1 MDIGDHSMN
10 IDMIRAADAR
20 LQVHKRVTPLLSSP
34 FIDEIAGRRVLI
46 KAECLQHTGSFKFR
60 GAFSAISALSAAQR
74 AKGILAFSSGNH
86 AQGVALAAK
95 LHGVPSVI
103 IMPKDAPAIKI
114 NNTRALGGEVIL
126 YDRDTEDRDAL
137 GEAMERDRGLTLVRP
152 FDDPQVIAGQ
162 GTAGL
167 EIAVQGADMGISDA
181 QVLVCCGGGGLT
193 SGIAT
198 ALAADAPKMR
208 VCPVEP
214 VGFDDTARSLVAGT
228 HQTNA
233 QTSGSICDAIVT
245 PSPGKLTFPILK
257 DLCPRGYAVTD
268 EQALMAIKLA
278 FQRLKIVLEPGGA
291 VALAA
296 ALFLGDALSH
306 DTVIAVAS
314 GGNIDDDMFRRAL
327 EVRL

>member
-1 MDIGDHSMN
+1 
-10 IDMIRAADAR
+10 
-20 LQVHKRVTPLLSSP
+20 
-34 FIDEIAGRRVLI
+34 
-46 KAECLQHTGSFKFR
+46 
-60 GAFSAISALSAAQR
+60 
-74 AKGILAFSSGNH
+74 
-86 AQGVALAAK
+86 
-95 LHGVPSVI
+95 
-103 IMPKDAPAIKI
+103 APAIKI

-126 YDRDTEDRDAL
+126 HDRDTEDRDAL

>member
-1 MDIGDHSMN
+1 MN

-296 ALFLGDALSH
+296 ALFHGDALSH

-327 EVRL
+327 EVKL